1 MKNVFVLL
9 SAFLLFSC
17 GKPLPELQNIDTVR
31 WKEDRNGCTGSRQGM
46 VEAIREQRNEL
57 LALKEMQ
64 IVQLLGRPDGNELY
78 ERNQKFYYYNLS
90 PGKNCGFKD
99 STALQLEIRF
109 NAMGIA
115 KEVQVK

>member
-9 SAFLLFSC
+9 SALLLLSC
-17 GKPLPELQNIDTVR
+17 SKPLPELQNIDTTL
-31 WKEDRNGCTGSRQGM
+31 WKEDRNGCNGSRKEM
-46 VEAIREQRNEL
+46 IKAIRKQKDEL
-57 LALKEMQ
+57 LKLTEIK

-90 PGKNCGFKD
+90 PGKNCGIMD
-99 STALQLEIRF
+99 STATQLEIRF